1 MELRSDNTR
10 RPEMKTLRRN
20 ETKRTGLPRSEAE
33 NLNATFCGA
42 RVCVFFMMV
51 PNLYTTAPRGV
62 PSDPRH
68 ATEVL
73 YSPFPRRLG
82 SDPDPTPAGP
92 SRPSRTSLLSLA
104 TPAAMSHPLPP
115 RPHTQFAPSGHT
127 MAPIGRPTTAPASQA
142 RLAERL
148 GPHDHADGSYQAP
161 PSQPSVPVDRPVI
174 NHVGQ
179 LQAKLFVELVEN
191 PPDMSFHNTTEW
203 ASWSNRLFSAL
214 VSPDSRMRLAS
225 ADSVW

>member
-1 MELRSDNTR
+1 
-10 RPEMKTLRRN
+10 
-20 ETKRTGLPRSEAE
+20 
-33 NLNATFCGA
+33 
-42 RVCVFFMMV
+42 MMV
-51 PNLYTTAPRGV
+51 PNLYTTAPRAV

-73 YSPFPRRLG
+73 YSPFPRPLG
-82 SDPDPTPAGP
+82 PDPDPTPAGP

-127 MAPIGRPTTAPASQA
+127 LAPIGRPAAVPANQA

-148 GPHDHADGSYQAP
+148 GPQDHADGGYQAP
-161 PSQPSVPVDRPVI
+161 PSHPSVPVDRPVI

-179 LQAKLFVELVEN
+179 LQARLFVELVEN
-191 PPDMSFHNTTEW
+191 PPDMSFQNTTEW

-214 VSPDSRMRLAS
+214 VSPGSRMRFAS